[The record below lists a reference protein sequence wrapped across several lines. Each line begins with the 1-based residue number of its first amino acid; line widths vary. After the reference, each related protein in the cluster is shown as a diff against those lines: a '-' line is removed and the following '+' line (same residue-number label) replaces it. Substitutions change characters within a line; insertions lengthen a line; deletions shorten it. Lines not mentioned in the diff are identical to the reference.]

1 MPNVKLTEAFVAK
14 IDSSSET
21 IFWDTELT
29 GLGLRVWVSGKKV
42 YIVQHRNKQTQKL
55 HKITLGNANIV
66 ALKKARELASTHIY
80 ECNSDSISTGIK
92 GIYLADLC
100 KLYLN
105 ERKGKKNSLDQDEWN
120 IKKYI
125 LPTLGNKIVKNIT
138 LQDLIDLQ
146 NTLYPHK
153 VTVNRVR
160 GILSLLFSFA
170 IDMNYAK
177 ENPARKLRNY
187 PEYKK
192 TVYLSLEDIEKL
204 WHELNLYELKHPRA
218 IHLVNAIRL
227 LLLTGAR
234 MREITN
240 LTWYEVD
247 FSNKVINLGDRKTEK
262 KYIYL
267 SDKAIEVLQN
277 IPRRNEMVIPGYK
290 KGNTNIWR
298 VWVQVRNTCEFD
310 KKITLHTLR
319 HTYASLAVSKRIPL
333 PIVGELL
340 GHNSLRSTQIYAHLY
355 ADVVKNA
362 SDMVGSIMHETVGG
376 K

>member
-1 MPNVKLTEAFVAK
+1 
-14 IDSSSET
+14 
-21 IFWDTELT
+21 
-29 GLGLRVWVSGKKV
+29 
-42 YIVQHRNKQTQKL
+42 
-55 HKITLGNANIV
+55 
-66 ALKKARELASTHIY
+66 
-80 ECNSDSISTGIK
+80 
-92 GIYLADLC
+92 
-100 KLYLN
+100 
-105 ERKGKKNSLDQDEWN
+105 
-120 IKKYI
+120 
-125 LPTLGNKIVKNIT
+125 
-138 LQDLIDLQ
+138 
-146 NTLYPHK
+146 
-153 VTVNRVR
+153 
-160 GILSLLFSFA
+160 
-170 IDMNYAK
+170 MNYAK

-187 PEYKK
+187 PENKK

-218 IHLVNAIRL
+218 IPLVNAIRL

-277 IPRRNEMVIPGYK
+277 IPRRNGMVIPGYK

-298 VWVQVRNTCEFD
+298 VWVQVKNTCGFD

-319 HTYASLAVSKRIPL
+319 HTYASLAVSKGIPL

-340 GHNSLRSTQIYAHLY
+340 GHNSLRSTQRYAHLY
-355 ADVVKNA
+355 AEVVKNA
-362 SDMVGSIMHETVGG
+362 SDMVGSIMHDTVGG